1 MHFRVKKNYLA
12 ATFSV
17 QALLDVGAD
26 VNAKTNDG
34 VTALILAASTS
45 EPGPTES
52 SRTDNVRALLDAGA
66 DLEAKDKEG
75 STALMT
81 AEDEGHTEIAEV
93 LRKAG
98 AKE

>member
-1 MHFRVKKNYLA
+1 MSSRPP
-12 ATFSV
+12 
-17 QALLDVGAD
+17 
-26 VNAKTNDG
+26 
-34 VTALILAASTS
+34 TALILAASTN

-52 SRTDNVRALLDAGA
+52 SRTDNVRALFDAGA

-81 AEDEGHTEIAEV
+81 AEERGHAEIAEL